1 MLLFGDNG
9 IISQAQNATIIQEI
23 AVLEEYLQTEYV
35 KYYEEDGEYTNK
47 IELLAD
53 KNKALCLKDGTK
65 NYITYNGKM
74 YYLINKQALPDDIK
88 NQLRNGDT
96 IEYAK
101 YIRLIDVYG
110 VTEDLKVFYC
120 KDGTDNV
127 LGTISDLEI
136 DPNTVLPKLNSN
148 LEMKNAIIDSLKE
161 MGIEVDESIG
171 ITAGNVSGIKELVL
185 DGNKNKITSLSGI
198 SELTKLKK
206 LTLKNLNID
215 SLDGV
220 QNCSLLSYLYLQNTI
235 LKDYSHIGDSI
246 KLKELYIN
254 FENSNFDCN
263 KEIEKL
269 GNGLKESRINRIK
282 KIWNFWI

>member
-1 MLLFGDNG
+1 M
-9 IISQAQNATIIQEI
+9 
-23 AVLEEYLQTEYV
+23 
-35 KYYEEDGEYTNK
+35 KK
-47 IELLAD
+47 
-53 KNKALCLKDGTK
+53 
-65 NYITYNGKM
+65 
-74 YYLINKQALPDDIK
+74 
-88 NQLRNGDT
+88 
-96 IEYAK
+96 
-101 YIRLIDVYG
+101 
-110 VTEDLKVFYC
+110 DLKVFYC